1 LQVKQ
6 LELNLWEAIASA
18 SQSPDEANLPMVFNL
33 LDLTL
38 VELDTRSQL
47 RVAGD
52 AVGQITDLFCDRSN
66 LCFEQLQ
73 ARANHGEPVM
83 SDHAFDRYVRQS
95 VVVDFDQF
103 IQPFESLP
111 RKPSE
116 KVKDGDSVVGA
127 VDKEVLLQ
135 VLEQE
140 HLLSFEEELDLA
152 LSVAHTEDVT
162 AWIEAI
168 AFCLKNNAAPMR
180 LMDLQNKLKLPIV
193 EVWLGLLLGDFK
205 LEQKGAFYD
214 ANEIWIGVAKGIP
227 DKYKQRTITK

>member
-6 LELNLWEAIASA
+6 LELDLWEAIASA

-38 VELDTRSQL
+38 IELDTRSQL

-66 LCFEQLQ
+66 LCFELLQ

-116 KVKDGDSVVGA
+116 KIKDGDSVVGA

-140 HLLSFEEELDLA
+140 QLLSWEEELDLA
-152 LSVAHTEDVT
+152 LSIAHAEDVST
-162 AWIEAI
+162 WIEAI
-168 AFCLKNNAAPMR
+168 AVCLNSNAAPMR
-180 LMDLQNKLKLPIV
+180 LMDLRNSMKLPIV
-193 EVWLGLLLGDFK
+193 EIWLGLLLGDFK
-205 LEQKGAFYD
+205 LEQKGSFYD
-214 ANEIWIGVAKGIP
+214 PNEIWFGSI
-227 DKYKQRTITK
+227 

>member
-18 SQSPDEANLPMVFNL
+18 SQSPDEANLPIVFNL
-33 LDLTL
+33 LDLAL

-52 AVGQITDLFCDRSN
+52 AVEQITDLFCDRSN
-66 LCFEQLQ
+66 LCFELLQ
-73 ARANHGEPVM
+73 AHANHGEPMM

-116 KVKDGDSVVGA
+116 KIKDGDSVVGA
-127 VDKEVLLQ
+127 VDKEVLLHI
-135 VLEQE
+135 LEQE
-140 HLLSFEEELDLA
+140 HSFSWEEELDLA
-152 LSVAHTEDVT
+152 LSIAHAEDVS
-162 AWIEAI
+162 AWIDAI
-168 AFCLKNNAAPMR
+168 AFCLKSNAVPMR
-180 LMDLQNKLKLPIV
+180 LLALRNSMKLPIV
-193 EVWLGLLLGDFK
+193 EIWLGLLLGDFK

-214 ANEIWIGVAKGIP
+214 ADQIWISSI
-227 DKYKQRTITK
+227 

>member
-103 IQPFESLP
+103 IQPFEALP
-111 RKPSE
+111 RKSSE
-116 KVKDGDSVVGA
+116 KIKDGDSVVGA
-127 VDKEVLLQ
+127 VDKDVLLQ

-140 HLLSFEEELDLA
+140 HLLSWEEELDLA
-152 LSVAHTEDVT
+152 LSIAHDEDVS
-162 AWIEAI
+162 AWIKEI
-168 AFCLKNNAAPMR
+168 AVCLKSNSVDMR
-180 LMDLQNKLKLPIV
+180 FVDLQNKLKLPIV

-205 LEQKGAFYD
+205 LLQKGTFYD
-214 ANEIWIGVAKGIP
+214 ADQIWIGFI
-227 DKYKQRTITK
+227 

>member
-6 LELNLWEAIASA
+6 LELNLWVAIASA
-18 SQSPDEANLPMVFNL
+18 SQFPDEANLPMVFNL

-47 RVAGD
+47 RVAGE

-66 LCFEQLQ
+66 LCFELLQ
-73 ARANHGEPVM
+73 AYANHGEPVM
-83 SDHAFDRYVRQS
+83 SNHAFDRYVRQS

-103 IQPFESLP
+103 IQPLESLP
-111 RKPSE
+111 RRSSE
-116 KVKDGDSVVGA
+116 KVKDGDSFVGA

-140 HLLSFEEELDLA
+140 HLLSWEEELDLA
-152 LSVAHTEDVT
+152 LSIAHDEDIS

-168 AFCLKNNAAPMR
+168 TVCLKSNSVPMR
-180 LMDLQNKLKLPIV
+180 LIDLQNKLNLPII
-193 EVWLGLLLGDFK
+193 EVWLGLLLGGFK
-205 LEQKGAFYD
+205 LMQKGAFYD
-214 ANEIWIGVAKGIP
+214 ADQIWIGFI
-227 DKYKQRTITK
+227 

>member
-1 LQVKQ
+1 MQVKQ
-6 LELNLWEAIASA
+6 LELDLWEAIASA

-47 RVAGD
+47 RVAGN

-66 LCFEQLQ
+66 LCFEHLQ
-73 ARANHGEPVM
+73 ARANHGEPVI

-95 VVVDFDQF
+95 VVVDFEQF
-103 IQPFESLP
+103 MQPLEALP
-111 RKPSE
+111 RKSPE
-116 KVKDGDSVVGA
+116 RTKDDDSVVGS
-127 VDKEVLLQ
+127 VDREILLQ

-140 HLLSFEEELDLA
+140 HLLSWEDELDLA

-162 AWIEAI
+162 NWIEAI
-168 AFCLKNNAAPMR
+168 AVCLKSNAVPMR
-180 LMDLQNKLKLPIV
+180 FVDLQNKLNLPII

-214 ANEIWIGVAKGIP
+214 ADRIWIS
-227 DKYKQRTITK
+227 

>member
-1 LQVKQ
+1 MQVKQ

-18 SQSPDEANLPMVFNL
+18 SQSPNEADLPMVFNL
-33 LDLTL
+33 LDLIL

-66 LCFEQLQ
+66 LCFEHLL
-73 ARANHGEPVM
+73 AYANHGEPMM

-95 VVVDFDQF
+95 VVVDFEQF
-103 IQPFESLP
+103 IQPLKSLP
-111 RKPSE
+111 RRSSE
-116 KVKDGDSVVGA
+116 KIKDGDSVVGA

-140 HLLSFEEELDLA
+140 HLLSWEDKLDLA
-152 LSVAHTEDVT
+152 LSIAHDEDIS

-168 AFCLKNNAAPMR
+168 AVCLKSNAAPMR
-180 LMDLQNKLKLPIV
+180 FLDLRNSMKLPIV
-193 EVWLGLLLGDFK
+193 EIWLGLLLGDFK
-205 LEQKGAFYD
+205 LLQKGAFYD
-214 ANEIWIGVAKGIP
+214 ADQIWISSI
-227 DKYKQRTITK
+227 

>member
-18 SQSPDEANLPMVFNL
+18 SQSPDEANLPIVFNL
-33 LDLTL
+33 LDLAL
-38 VELDTRSQL
+38 IELDTRSQL

-52 AVGQITDLFCDRSN
+52 AVEQITDLFCDRSN
-66 LCFEQLQ
+66 LCFELLQ
-73 ARANHGEPVM
+73 AYANHGEPVM
-83 SDHAFDRYVRQS
+83 TDHAFDRYVRQS

-103 IQPFESLP
+103 IQPFKSLS
-111 RKPSE
+111 RKSSE
-116 KVKDGDSVVGA
+116 KIKDGDSVVGA

-140 HLLSFEEELDLA
+140 HLLSWKEELDLA
-152 LSVAHTEDVT
+152 LSIAHAEDIS

-168 AFCLKNNAAPMR
+168 AVCLKNNATPMR
-180 LMDLQNKLKLPIV
+180 LLDLRNSMKLPIV
-193 EVWLGLLLGDFK
+193 EVWLGVLLGDFK

-214 ANEIWIGVAKGIP
+214 ANEIWIGDI
-227 DKYKQRTITK
+227 

>member
-1 LQVKQ
+1 MQVKQ

-18 SQSPDEANLPMVFNL
+18 SQSPYKANLPMVFNL

-52 AVGQITDLFCDRSN
+52 AVGQITDLFCDRSH

-73 ARANHGEPVM
+73 ARANLGEPVM

-103 IQPFESLP
+103 IQSLDALP
-111 RKPSE
+111 RKSPE
-116 KVKDGDSVVGA
+116 KVRDGDSVVSA
-127 VDKEVLLQ
+127 VDKEILLQ

-140 HLLSFEEELDLA
+140 HLLSLEEELDLA

-168 AFCLKNNAAPMR
+168 AFCLKNNAVPMR
-180 LMDLQNKLKLPIV
+180 FIDLQHKLNLRII

-205 LEQKGAFYD
+205 LLQKGTFYD
-214 ANEIWIGVAKGIP
+214 AEQIWIS
-227 DKYKQRTITK
+227 

>member
-1 LQVKQ
+1 
-6 LELNLWEAIASA
+6 
-18 SQSPDEANLPMVFNL
+18 MVFNL

-95 VVVDFDQF
+95 VVVDFEQF
-103 IQPFESLP
+103 IQPLEALP
-111 RKPSE
+111 RKSPE
-116 KVKDGDSVVGA
+116 RTRDDDSVVGS
-127 VDKEVLLQ
+127 VDKEILLQ

-140 HLLSFEEELDLA
+140 HLLSWEEELDLA

-162 AWIEAI
+162 NWIEAI
-168 AFCLKNNAAPMR
+168 TQCIARNCSPMR
-180 LMDLQNKLKLPIV
+180 LIDLQTALPLPVV
-193 EVWLGLLLGDFK
+193 EIWLGLLLGSFK
-205 LEQKGAFYD
+205 LEQRGSFYD
-214 ANEIWIGVAKGIP
+214 SNEIWI
-227 DKYKQRTITK
+227 T

>member
-1 LQVKQ
+1 MQVKQ
-6 LELNLWEAIASA
+6 LELDLWEAIASA

-38 VELDTRSQL
+38 IELDTRSQL

-66 LCFEQLQ
+66 LCFELLQ

-116 KVKDGDSVVGA
+116 KIKDGDSVVGA

-140 HLLSFEEELDLA
+140 HLLSWEEELDLA
-152 LSVAHTEDVT
+152 LSIAHDEDVST
-162 AWIEAI
+162 WIEAI
-168 AFCLKNNAAPMR
+168 AVCLKSNTAPMCFI
-180 LMDLQNKLKLPIV
+180 DLQNKLKLPII

-214 ANEIWIGVAKGIP
+214 ADQIWIS
-227 DKYKQRTITK
+227 

>member
-1 LQVKQ
+1 MQVKQ

-47 RVAGD
+47 RVAGE

-66 LCFEQLQ
+66 LCFEHLL
-73 ARANHGEPVM
+73 AYASHGEPVM

-95 VVVDFDQF
+95 VVVDFEQF
-103 IQPFESLP
+103 IQPLESLP
-111 RKPSE
+111 RKSSE
-116 KVKDGDSVVGA
+116 KIKDGDSIVGA

-140 HLLSFEEELDLA
+140 HLLSWEEELDLA
-152 LSVAHTEDVT
+152 LSIAHAEDVS

-168 AFCLKNNAAPMR
+168 SVCLKNNAAPMR
-180 LMDLQNKLKLPIV
+180 LLDLRNSMKLPIV
-193 EVWLGLLLGDFK
+193 EIWLGLLLGDFI
-205 LEQKGAFYD
+205 LEQKGDFYA
-214 ANEIWIGVAKGIP
+214 ANEIWISDI
-227 DKYKQRTITK
+227 

>member
-1 LQVKQ
+1 MQVKQ

-18 SQSPDEANLPMVFNL
+18 AQSPNEADLPMVFNL

-66 LCFEQLQ
+66 LCFELLQ
-73 ARANHGEPVM
+73 AQTNHGEPVM

-95 VVVDFDQF
+95 VVVNFDQF
-103 IQPFESLP
+103 IQPLESLP
-111 RKPSE
+111 RKSSE
-116 KVKDGDSVVGA
+116 KIKDGDSIIGA

-140 HLLSFEEELDLA
+140 HLLSWKEELDLA
-152 LSVAHTEDVT
+152 LSIAHDEDVST
-162 AWIEAI
+162 WIEAI
-168 AFCLKNNAAPMR
+168 AVCLKSNSIPMR
-180 LMDLQNKLKLPIV
+180 FIDLQNKLKLPVV

-205 LEQKGAFYD
+205 LLQKGAFYD
-214 ANEIWIGVAKGIP
+214 ADQIWIG
-227 DKYKQRTITK
+227 